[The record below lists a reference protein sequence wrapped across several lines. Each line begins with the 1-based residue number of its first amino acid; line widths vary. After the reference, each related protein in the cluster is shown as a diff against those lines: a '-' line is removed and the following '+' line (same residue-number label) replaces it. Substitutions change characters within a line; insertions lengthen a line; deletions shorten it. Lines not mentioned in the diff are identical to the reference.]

1 MAKKIMNERQFNS
14 LIYKMVCESIDALSG
29 YNFESNDSN
38 NGDDDV
44 QNDDSKRRNNRRRQQ
59 VEAFFKQPGVNPAA
73 YAYRLY
79 GVKPVEGD
87 DTNEMKNARSKFMKC
102 LNHEK
107 NEDGYEYAFTSAEI
121 NELFSMIS
129 GNEMKESII
138 RLSQSDLIH
147 MVNESVKRI
156 LSEEIEMTPVRPH
169 FGFPEER
176 EVVEKLESMGWIPSL
191 WNDINPREFGQEGPY
206 IIMVGFFDYTY
217 CVGHKDIKVGSLEQC
232 RDIIQDIIENNRTDC
247 QEFIEQVEDGITEFE
262 GWDEENEDTECQ
274 ISSLGF
280 DILTPDGQC
289 IVADA
294 RGQHGLEFIYG
305 G

>member
-1 MAKKIMNERQFNS
+1 MKNTYFMAKRLMNEQQFAKY
-14 LIYKMVCESIDALSG
+14 IYKLVMESMEALSG
-29 YNFESNDSN
+29 YNFESSN
-38 NGDDDV
+38 NDDDEN

-129 GNEMKESII
+129 GNEMKESKIK
-138 RLSQSDLIH
+138 LSQADLKY

-156 LSEEIEMTPVRPH
+156 LKEWQTDPDTGTDEFWSEMDPNVRPRTLKDIESDESWNE
-169 FGFPEER
+169 FDDENGFVPSVGLANAGTRRNQTAQDVDDALSIRNGEKYWNER
-176 EVVEKLESMGWIPSL
+176 ELANRDKMMSKYIDGSRDED
-191 WNDINPREFGQEGPY
+191 DIDDAWFG
-206 IIMVGFFDYTY
+206 I
-217 CVGHKDIKVGSLEQC
+217 H
-232 RDIIQDIIENNRTDC
+232 
-247 QEFIEQVEDGITEFE
+247 
-262 GWDEENEDTECQ
+262 
-274 ISSLGF
+274 
-280 DILTPDGQC
+280 
-289 IVADA
+289 
-294 RGQHGLEFIYG
+294 
-305 G
+305 

>member
-1 MAKKIMNERQFNS
+1 MSKKIMNERQFGD
-14 LIYKMVCESIDALSG
+14 LIYRMVNESLDALSG
-29 YNFESNDSN
+29 YNFEANDNANDN
-38 NGDDDV
+38 NV
-44 QNDDSKRRNNRRRQQ
+44 QNDDSKKRNNRRRQQ

-79 GVKPVEGD
+79 RVKPVEGD
-87 DTNEMKNARSKFMKC
+87 DTNDMKNARSKFMKC

-107 NEDGYEYAFTSAEI
+107 NEDGYEYAFDSSEVNT
-121 NELFSMIS
+121 LFSMIS
-129 GNEMKESII
+129 GNELKENKIN
-138 RLSQSDLIH
+138 LSESDIMY

-176 EVVEKLESMGWIPSL
+176 EVVEKLESIGWIPSL
-191 WNDINPREFGQEGPY
+191 WNYINPRKFGQEGSY

-217 CVGHKDIKVGSLEQC
+217 CVGHKYIKVGSLEQC
-232 RDIIQDIIENNRTDC
+232 RDIIQDIIENNRTDY

-280 DILTPDGQC
+280 DIITPDGQYN
-289 IVADA
+289 VADA
-294 RGQHGLEFIYG
+294 RGQHSLEFIYG